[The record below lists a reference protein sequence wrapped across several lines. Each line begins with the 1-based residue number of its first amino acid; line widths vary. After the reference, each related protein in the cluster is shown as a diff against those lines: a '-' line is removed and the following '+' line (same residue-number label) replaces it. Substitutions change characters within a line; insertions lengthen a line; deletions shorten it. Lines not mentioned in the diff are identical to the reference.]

1 MGASCDEPCTNGS
14 QVPMDSGNCVCDPC
28 FTGKGT
34 VSDTKDECF
43 FLLYHYMVISYL
55 HTFLRKITN

>member
-34 VSDTKDECF
+34 VSDTKDEF
-43 FLLYHYMVISYL
+43 FFAVPLYGDIIFAY
-55 HTFLRKITN
+55 FLEEDY